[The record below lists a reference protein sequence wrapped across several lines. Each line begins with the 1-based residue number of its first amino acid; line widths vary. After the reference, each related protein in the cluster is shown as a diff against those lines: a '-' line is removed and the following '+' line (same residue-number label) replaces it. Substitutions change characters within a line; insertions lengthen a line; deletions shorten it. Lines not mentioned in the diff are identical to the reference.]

1 VPGTSA
7 GAVRS
12 RHVFTT
18 ARPAPA
24 VVAVS
29 VTAAVI
35 AASAAYNAALAL
47 GLTGYSARGEAPPGQ
62 GLGLAGFVAMWL
74 AAAILAG
81 AAAGNAR
88 IGGRPV
94 IAAVTALAVAT
105 VVARYYSPDAYHLNT
120 DERIADHYPGTR
132 IAMLA
137 ALAAIAAAIARLRP
151 RAGATL
157 AAVDLVLCA
166 VVVSGEGYNN

>member
-1 VPGTSA
+1 VPGTARAAVPGSSA

-35 AASAAYNAALAL
+35 AASAAYNAALAA

-62 GLGLAGFVAMWL
+62 GLGLAGFVVMWL

-88 IGGRPV
+88 IGGWPV

-120 DERIADHYPGTR
+120 DDRIGDHYPGTR
-132 IAMLA
+132 IAVLA
-137 ALAAIAAAIARLRP
+137 ALAAI
-151 RAGATL
+151 

>member
-12 RHVFTT
+12 PHVFTS

-24 VVAVS
+24 VVAMS
-29 VTAAVI
+29 VIAAVI
-35 AASAAYNAALAL
+35 AASAAYDAALAL
-47 GLTGYSARGEAPPGQ
+47 GLTEYSARGEAPPGQ
-62 GLGLAGFVAMWL
+62 GLGLAGFLAMWL
-74 AAAILAG
+74 AAAVLV
-81 AAAGNAR
+81 AATAGNAR
-88 IGGRPV
+88 IGGWPV
-94 IAAVTALAVAT
+94 IATVTALAVGA
-105 VVARYYSPDAYHLNT
+105 VVARYYSPDAYYLNT
-120 DERIADHYPGTR
+120 HDRISDHYPGTR
-132 IAMLA
+132 IAALA

-157 AAVDLVLCA
+157 AAVDLLLCS